1 MVKNQEQIVNIV
13 GRNLKQ
19 ARLDKKYTREQL
31 AERMDISVRYLTAI
45 ENETRRPG
53 LEVLYRL
60 IHSLGI
66 SADVIFYSDNGKD
79 TDDQHIMYLYQ
90 NCSDR
95 DKVLIRNLLDSMSDH
110 SE

>member
-1 MVKNQEQIVNIV
+1 MVKNKEQIVNIV

-31 AERMDISVRYLTAI
+31 AERTEISVRYLTAI

-66 SADVIFYSDNGKD
+66 SAGLASSTMVGS
-79 TDDQHIMYLYQ
+79 
-90 NCSDR
+90 
-95 DKVLIRNLLDSMSDH
+95 LLFADI
-110 SE
+110 